1 MASGS
6 IRVSVELG
14 LHELY
19 APLRIAER
27 LSEPCRGNANAD
39 SGRPK
44 GECSGG
50 RRGLPPQSPLSPRH
64 VTARSEERRVGK
76 ECRSRWAREHYTKKD
91 HESVVWVKTALTLS
105 HSDDLEDA

>member
-64 VTARSEERRVGK
+64 VTARSEEHTSELQSRRDRV
-76 ECRSRWAREHYTKKD
+76 CRLLLENKKNNKMYYHMYNTIYT
-91 HESVVWVKTALTLS
+91 
-105 HSDDLEDA
+105 